1 MIQNFDRNVFINCPF
16 DETYLPLFNAIVFAV
31 KDIGFNPRSAL
42 EASNASEFRLDKIM
56 NLILECK
63 YSIHDLSRIEAD
75 ATSGLP
81 RFNMPLE
88 LGLDLGCRRYGK
100 KLQRDKVS
108 LILDTEEHRYEAF
121 ISDIKGQD
129 IKAHFSKEQTV
140 IEVIRDWLS
149 NELDRKVA
157 LIPSGDNIFQRYQ
170 SFQRELP
177 EICKKVRWNPN
188 KLPYPDFSY
197 AVASWIEENPI
208 RPLSD

>member
-1 MIQNFDRNVFINCPF
+1 MIRAASNFERNVFINCPF

-31 KDIGFNPRSAL
+31 HDIGFRPRSAL
-42 EASNASEFRLDKIM
+42 EASNAGEFRLAKIM
-56 NLILECK
+56 NLISECK

-88 LGLDLGCRRYGK
+88 LGLDLGCRRYGRK
-100 KLQRDKVS
+100 FQREKVS
-108 LILDTEEHRYEAF
+108 LILDAEEHRYEAF

-149 NELDRKVA
+149 NELDPGFII
-157 LIPSGDNIFQRYQ
+157 IPSGDNIYKRHQ
-170 SFQRELP
+170 SFQQALP
-177 EICKKVRWNPN
+177 TICKSLKWNPSR
-188 KLPYPDFSY
+188 LPYPDFSY
-197 AVASWIEENPI
+197 VVATWTKVNPI
-208 RPLSD
+208 